1 MKSREIG
8 KLINKEETEFS
19 GLDVSGFHNAI
30 YKKKK
35 RKERVIRRKIR
46 LTSWIY

>member
-30 YKKKK
+30 YKKK
-35 RKERVIRRKIR
+35 RKEIRGKIS
-46 LTSWIY
+46 LTNWTY

>member
-19 GLDVSGFHNAI
+19 GLDVSGFHNA
-30 YKKKK
+30 YLQK
-35 RKERVIRRKIR
+35 KERDKRENK
-46 LTSWIY
+46 LD

>member
-1 MKSREIG
+1 MYRESMKSREVE

-30 YKKKK
+30 YKKIKGK
-35 RKERVIRRKIR
+35 RE
-46 LTSWIY
+46 

>member
-19 GLDVSGFHNAI
+19 GLDVSGFYNAI
-30 YKKKK
+30 YKKKGK
-35 RKERVIRRKIR
+35 RE
-46 LTSWIY
+46 

>member
-30 YKKKK
+30 YKKK

-46 LTSWIY
+46 LTSWTY

>member
-19 GLDVSGFHNAI
+19 GLDVSGFHNTI

-35 RKERVIRRKIR
+35 RESDKRENKID
-46 LTSWIY
+46 